1 MGPHNIYRATPP
13 TLADSESIGADYV
26 DAVGNKKFTM
36 ANTLDPVNDGIRVY
50 PEGTYVNLSASA
62 LVKTG
67 SGRAQGLIINSNTAG
82 TIKFWDNTAASGT
95 VIINTFSFTTGTSG
109 FFPLF
114 GASFGTGLFATIGG
128 TADVTIIYN

>member
-1 MGPHNIYRATPP
+1 MGPHNIYRVTPP

-36 ANTLDPVNDGIRVY
+36 ASTLDPVNDGIRVY
-50 PEGTYVNLSASA
+50 PEGTYINLSASS

-67 SGRAQGLIINSNTAG
+67 SGRVQGVIINSQTAG
-82 TIKFWDNTAASGT
+82 TLKFWDNTAGSGT
-95 VIINTFSFTTGTSG
+95 TIVNTITFAATDRFI
-109 FFPLF
+109 PIF

-128 TADVTIIYN
+128 TADITIVYN